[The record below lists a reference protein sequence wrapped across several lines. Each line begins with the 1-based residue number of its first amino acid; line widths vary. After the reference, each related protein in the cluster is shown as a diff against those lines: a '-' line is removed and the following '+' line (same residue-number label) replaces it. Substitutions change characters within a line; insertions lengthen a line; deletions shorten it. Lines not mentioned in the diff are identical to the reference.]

1 MELSESS
8 TQWQRSVT
16 LLELLIVALILALLA
31 SQAIPYFLGTTVRA
45 KQSEAKLILKQ
56 IYEMQRVYY
65 IEYDTYWQ
73 TAREASADTPDGFT
87 RIGVSIGPQARYSYR
102 IRATKREFTLSAFSK
117 TLDDDEKE
125 DLWTMDQNGVLVCL
139 SDDARD

>member
-1 MELSESS
+1 MELFENS

-16 LLELLIVALILALLA
+16 LLELLIVAIILALLA

-73 TAREASADTPDGFT
+73 TAREASAATPNNFA
-87 RIGVSIGPQARYSYR
+87 RIGVSIGPQARYRYR
-102 IRATKREFTLSAFSK
+102 IRATMKEFTLSAVSE

-125 DLWTMDQNGVLVCL
+125 DLWTMDQNGVMVCL